1 MDSRRKR
8 EGKCRY
14 AASASSANK
23 NARSACKGFCF
34 ARSLPFFPS
43 LEKNRANSYDAAMTV
58 SDKVKA
64 LLLEFTGSESI
75 QAVEAFCGGEDNSNE
90 TINLIARMF
99 GAADDFDSKY
109 SGEAE
114 RKLLASFKSNLT
126 LLTQKTWVEKSDL
139 ALKEQILFELEN
151 FCANDASWKS
161 AYAQFLEIIANAV
174 YLMFGQQTRST
185 DFVEY
190 SLRIDPKFGM
200 FWAYIQSL
208 PRTVSWSE
216 DKCRNAVLLGMF
228 FLANY

>member
-8 EGKCRY
+8 EGNAATPLPPPLQTKTRVALAKAFALRVVCRF
-14 AASASSANK
+14 S
-23 NARSACKGFCF
+23 
-34 ARSLPFFPS
+34 PS

-64 LLLEFTGSESI
+64 LLLEFTASESI

-151 FCANDASWKS
+151 FCATGASWKS
-161 AYAQFLEIIANAV
+161 TYAQFLEIIANAV